1 MKGKDPAF
9 LFYSTDFYEGTRT
22 MLPEERA
29 CFLDLMIYQH
39 QRGYI
44 PNDIKRVLLYCN
56 GIDEATLKATL
67 EAKFKLTDKGWINE
81 RLQMV
86 IEEREA
92 YSEKQSI
99 NGIVGQFWKKAK
111 AILNKKDFDT
121 LKDSLSNQS
130 NNDILEL
137 IKDKEINKA
146 TLEAMLEA
154 LLKHLEDRDRN
165 RIKDIDL
172 EEGGTGETKPK
183 KDADMDIINK
193 LEVEP
198 LLIQVVYDWLKYKR
212 TRGESYKSDKSVSLF
227 IANLTKYSGGDISKA
242 RQIIEQSMAN
252 NWAGIFE
259 LKKPVSFGTPKPEME
274 VNSKWGRK
282 SNIK

>member
-29 CFLDLMIYQH
+29 CFIDLMIYQH

-44 PNDIKRVLLYCN
+44 PNDIKRILLYCN
-56 GIDEATLKATL
+56 GVNEATLIATL

-146 TLEAMLEA
+146 TLEAILKA
-154 LLKHLEDRDRN
+154 SLKHLEDRDRN

-198 LLIQVVYDWLKYKR
+198 LFIPVVYDWLKYKR
-212 TRGESYKSDKSVSLF
+212 ARGESYKSDKSLSLF
-227 IANLTKYSGGDISKA
+227 ISNLTKYSGGDISKA
-242 RQIIEQSMAN
+242 RRIIEQSMAN

-259 LKKPVSFGTPKPEME
+259 PKQPAPARGTPQPSLN
-274 VNSKWGRK
+274 VNSKWGR
-282 SNIK
+282 

>member
-39 QRGYI
+39 QRGFI

-121 LKDSLSNQS
+121 LKDSLSDKS

-146 TLEAMLEA
+146 TLEAMLKA
-154 LLKHLEDRDRN
+154 SLKHLEDRDRN
-165 RIKDIDL
+165 RIKDEDI
-172 EEGGTGETKPK
+172 EEGGMGETKPK
-183 KDADMDIINK
+183 KDNDM
-193 LEVEP
+193 EVIKRLDLEP
-198 LLIQVVYDWLKYKR
+198 LLIPVVYDWLKYKR

-227 IANLTKYSGGDISKA
+227 ITNLTKYSGGDISKA

-259 LKKPVSFGTPKPEME
+259 LKHQVKFGTPQPETS
-274 VNSKWGRK
+274 VNKKWGR
-282 SNIK
+282 